1 MTKKGNNI
9 IGILFIVL
17 VVCILVGFFVISMI
31 KNRDTAGYFNKD
43 DKIAAEA
50 IYEKVMS
57 ISEENYPIT
66 PEEVVTLYT
75 EGYKLLYGDKIKDTS
90 IVPNILE
97 KQRILLSDEILTNNP
112 IEEQEKNVLSSM
124 ENIKNNKVRLTSV
137 DVKPVMYDPADSN
150 VAYVK
155 VDKKD
160 NLFQTYYYLYYLE
173 RQPDE
178 KWKITGWY
186 NTDENYNIIE
196 QE

>member
-137 DVKPVMYDPADSN
+137 EIKPVMYDPSDSN

>member
-31 KNRDTAGYFNKD
+31 NNRDTVGYFNKD
-43 DKIAAEA
+43 DKIISEG

-57 ISEENYPIT
+57 INEENYPIT

-97 KQRILLSDEILTNNP
+97 KQRILLSDEILGNNP
-112 IEEQEKNVLSSM
+112 IEEQEQNVLSSM
-124 ENIKNNKVRLTSV
+124 ENIKSNKVRLTSV
-137 DVKPVMYDPADSN
+137 DIKPAMYDPKDSN
-150 VAYVK
+150 IAYVK
-155 VDKKD
+155 VDTKD

-173 RQPDE
+173 RQQDE

>member
-43 DKIAAEA
+43 DKITAEA